1 LVTTSV
7 VVVEGAGFG
16 LAIIVDVIGISRV
29 EVVTTNPSFE
39 EVIGVTTVS
48 DRLVRVMFMDGVAAV
63 EEAEAELLSEIVVV
77 SEPTAEVIAVNPT
90 GIDEVIGVL
99 TVSDR
104 LTGVILKDVVGTVEE
119 AEAELVVNVVVIGI
133 SRTELAAIDPILL
146 DKVKG
151 VVSV

>member
-1 LVTTSV
+1 MVTTSV